1 MEVMET
7 KEPRET
13 TEPDEEE
20 DDDEEDEDEEDEDE
34 EDEDEEDEERD
45 EEEAEEELED
55 VEGLLLACF
64 FGRLAGGLAA
74 RTGLTPAAVNRNLL
88 PSLSSYR
95 IDSTGRGG
103 VAAAASRC
111 RRFFRRASFGL
122 RLPPRFLF
130 LGLDGP
136 GSRRGSCCWESFPRR
151 FFPSPR
157 SSSKDSPVSVSFTRR
172 SSKHFV
178 RSPTNW
184 STRAF
189 PKSSSGW
196 LRLTHQLTESRTAL
210 SLSC

>member
-55 VEGLLLACF
+55 VEELLLARF

-74 RTGLTPAAVNRNLL
+74 RTGSTPAAVNRNWL
-88 PSLSSYR
+88 PSRSSYR
-95 IDSTGRGG
+95 TESTGWGG

-130 LGLDGP
+130 LGLDDP
-136 GSRRGSCCWESFPRR
+136 GSRRGGCCWESFPRR
-151 FFPSPR
+151 FFLGPR
-157 SSSKDSPVSVSFTRR
+157 SSSRESPVSVSLTCP

-178 RSPTNW
+178 RSPTN
-184 STRAF
+184 
-189 PKSSSGW
+189 
-196 LRLTHQLTESRTAL
+196 
-210 SLSC
+210 